1 MADSSGIKF
10 LKYYLQKLKSFF
22 LSKDILS
29 FLLFLTLSS
38 GFWFV
43 HSLGKEHEITI
54 KVPIRFIGL
63 PMNVAIINSPPTEIS
78 INVKDQGLRLFYYSK
93 ARLIPL
99 TIDLKRKFYPKGE
112 ILVTSDQLTGRIN
125 RYLHLLP
132 TTTVSEVHPD
142 SLLIQYEKL
151 ITKTLPI
158 KLNLKIELARQYML
172 SDKIKLEPNKVTV
185 FGPKR
190 VLDSLKSIS
199 TELFEKKNLND
210 TVSFRCRLKPINH
223 VRFSTKYTKV
233 GISVEPFTERKVQIP
248 ISALNCPANLAIRT
262 FPAFVNAT
270 YIVGLS
276 QFNSLSPFDIQ
287 VYLDYNDLKISKT
300 SKHILKIKNNTSH
313 ISNIRI
319 SPQEVEFILEQK

>member
-1 MADSSGIKF
+1 
-10 LKYYLQKLKSFF
+10 
-22 LSKDILS
+22 
-29 FLLFLTLSS
+29 
-38 GFWFV
+38 
-43 HSLGKEHEITI
+43 
-54 KVPIRFIGL
+54 
-63 PMNVAIINSPPTEIS
+63 
-78 INVKDQGLRLFYYSK
+78 
-93 ARLIPL
+93 
-99 TIDLKRKFYPKGE
+99 
-112 ILVTSDQLTGRIN
+112 
-125 RYLHLLP
+125 
-132 TTTVSEVHPD
+132 
-142 SLLIQYEKL
+142 L

-172 SDKIKLEPNKVTV
+172 SDKIKLEPSLVTA

-199 TELFEKKNLND
+199 TELLEKKNLND
-210 TVSFRCRLKPINH
+210 TVSFRCRLKSINH

-248 ISALNCPANLAIRT
+248 ISALNCPTNLAIRT

-300 SKHILKIKNNTSH
+300 SKHILKIRNNTSH